1 MGLPLY
7 KTSDITGTEYE
18 VTVDEYLN
26 GEYGDADVL
35 TESLHWLGQAI
46 LRINEANGWEISD
59 PGAWEGLVAS
69 GGKYKLPAIIAL
81 IHSEASEAL
90 EAYRNRDMENFKEEM
105 ADIVIRVLDCMAG
118 LEMDIVGPIIAKL
131 KKNRTRGERHG
142 GKLV

>member
-1 MGLPLY
+1 MGLVLY
-7 KTSDITGTEYE
+7 TTECE
-18 VTVDEYLN
+18 DEKETVFTVDEYLD
-26 GEYGDADVL
+26 GERGEIGRLD
-35 TESLHWLGQAI
+35 ESLHWLGQAI
-46 LRINEANGWEISD
+46 LRINEANGWEITD

-105 ADIVIRVLDCMAG
+105 GDILIRVLDCMAG

-131 KKNRTRGERHG
+131 KKNRTRGHRHG